1 MQSMLAEFRSALL
14 DTTESN
20 DTLNHTFQTAKT
32 LLSTVSYKRT
42 THKALQTL
50 LDTTDISP
58 STVHIV
64 LFAVVIDIRPVALLD
79 PPVCT
84 PTSRVHTHHQRLY
97 TQLLHLA
104 HNVVRVLTTTA
115 SPPCP
120 PPPPTTLQH
129 HIDTFATH
137 LEQWKASDIH
147 FTLQLLANAWVN
159 IEFIGSVIAVSDAT
173 KRYSQLEQQLKS
185 IGQPHEAL
193 EPYIANCRASVV
205 ARVATQD
212 ILRRIAVV
220 DRQIATLS
228 SPPASPSAT
237 SPSPPPAFEHSI
249 DTIVRRAFWD
259 AFVARLDDDR
269 HTDQLQLLLDELRT
283 KLKRLTPHRTDL
295 HHDIDT
301 AIDTQLLVQMVE
313 HECMDIT
320 HFLRTTDFVVG
331 HLRRTQAPAR
341 DEPNERWHRE
351 WRANVEKGCGGT
363 FARAFATFLEF
374 VHREVDTVL
383 TR

>member
-1 MQSMLAEFRSALL
+1 M
-14 DTTESN
+14 
-20 DTLNHTFQTAKT
+20 
-32 LLSTVSYKRT
+32 
-42 THKALQTL
+42 
-50 LDTTDISP
+50 
-58 STVHIV
+58 
-64 LFAVVIDIRPVALLD
+64 
-79 PPVCT
+79 
-84 PTSRVHTHHQRLY
+84 
-97 TQLLHLA
+97 
-104 HNVVRVLTTTA
+104 
-115 SPPCP
+115 
-120 PPPPTTLQH
+120 
-129 HIDTFATH
+129 
-137 LEQWKASDIH
+137 
-147 FTLQLLANAWVN
+147 N

-173 KRYSQLEQQLKS
+173 KRYSHLEQQLKS
-185 IGQPHEAL
+185 IGQPREAL

-269 HTDQLQLLLDELRT
+269 HTDQLQLLLDELCT

-341 DEPNERWHRE
+341 DEPNERWYRE

-363 FARAFATFLEF
+363 FARAFATFLES